1 MKILISYGVLFL
13 LFVITFLIAKKR
25 DKHDYI
31 DILWG
36 LGFVAT
42 AIISFIIT
50 DHRSTV
56 GLILT
61 LLVTVWGLRLGYH
74 LFKRNVGK
82 PEDSRYIDFKKKYR
96 KDYDGVY
103 FDLYFFYRMYLLQ
116 FILNTAI
123 SFPVIYVNITNK
135 VPFNALTVIGLVLW
149 GIGFY
154 FESVGDAQLKRFLS
168 NPKNKGKLM
177 TEGLWKFT
185 RHPNYFGEATQW
197 WGIYIIAIAGLS
209 NLWLIFSP
217 IVITVLVRYISG
229 VPLLEKKYD
238 DRNRKDWE
246 EYKRVTSI
254 FIPMPAK
261 K

>member
-31 DILWG
+31 DILRG
-36 LGFVAT
+36 LGLVAT
-42 AIISFIIT
+42 AIISYIIP
-50 DHRSTV
+50 DHRSKV

-61 LLVTVWGLRLGYH
+61 LLVTVWGLRFGYH

-154 FESVGDAQLKRFLS
+154 FESVGDAQLKRFVS
-168 NPKNKGKLM
+168 NPKN
-177 TEGLWKFT
+177 
-185 RHPNYFGEATQW
+185 
-197 WGIYIIAIAGLS
+197 
-209 NLWLIFSP
+209 
-217 IVITVLVRYISG
+217 
-229 VPLLEKKYD
+229 
-238 DRNRKDWE
+238 
-246 EYKRVTSI
+246 
-254 FIPMPAK
+254 
-261 K
+261 

>member
-1 MKILISYGVLFL
+1 
-13 LFVITFLIAKKR
+13 
-25 DKHDYI
+25 
-31 DILWG
+31 
-36 LGFVAT
+36 
-42 AIISFIIT
+42 
-50 DHRSTV
+50 
-56 GLILT
+56 
-61 LLVTVWGLRLGYH
+61 
-74 LFKRNVGK
+74 
-82 PEDSRYIDFKKKYR
+82 
-96 KDYDGVY
+96 
-103 FDLYFFYRMYLLQ
+103 MYLLQ

-154 FESVGDAQLKRFLS
+154 FESVGGAQLKRFLS

-238 DRNRKDWE
+238 DRKREDWE

-254 FIPMPAK
+254 FVPMPPK